1 MRKLFFL
8 FAAVLAIVACE
19 KEASKQS
26 VDNPIVVES
35 IVVTPA
41 TQELLIGESCTL
53 SVVVTPAE
61 LADKVEWISTN
72 SDVAAVVEGTVTGV
86 ASGTAIVM
94 ARVGDKTGSCTVS
107 VVGVPVESIS
117 LDEEILYMTEGDI
130 RTLRATVLPENADNK
145 SVTWSS
151 SNEDILTVNGS
162 GTVTAVRPGDAIVYA
177 KAGNFTAQCEVS
189 IDQRPLSVGDYYYSD
204 GSWSAQ
210 LDAGRTPIGVV
221 FYVGDITATDPAL
234 KNEHPNCVHGLVVSL
249 QEDPD
254 GCAWQANYEA
264 YASTIGTWCDAFA
277 PQYESVTSGYEL
289 TDNLNRPI
297 GYNNTKAMEL
307 FNAAEDNANWQI
319 EPINFV
325 VDYREAVPAPETSSD
340 WYLPS
345 AKELSLLMTGEYDG
359 NIWDIRDSGASVENL
374 KEVNKKIEK
383 VEGAIGIGQALPGV
397 LFFYWS
403 STEVSWE
410 FAITVVNFN
419 GQTPQ
424 AYKKETGWNFNVRPV
439 LAF

>member
-1 MRKLFFL
+1 MKRLFL
-8 FAAVLAIVACE
+8 LAAAALAFVACE
-19 KEASKQS
+19 KPGPSS
-26 VDNPIVVES
+26 VETPDN
-35 IVVTPA
+35 VTKVTVNPA
-41 TQELLIGESCTL
+41 TCEVLIGESITL
-53 SVVVTPAE
+53 EAVVEAE
-61 LADKVEWISTN
+61 GDYKVEWLSTN
-72 SDVAAVVEGTVTGV
+72 PDVATVDGGTVTGV

-94 ARVGDKTGSCTVS
+94 AQAGGKTGSCTVN
-107 VVGVPVESIS
+107 VVGVPVESVS
-117 LDEEILYMTEGDI
+117 LDQMEIYMTEGDVY
-130 RTLRATVLPENADNK
+130 TLRATVLPESADNK

-151 SNEDILTVNGS
+151 SNDSIASVNGS
-162 GTVTAVRPGDAIVYA
+162 GTVTANKPGDCVIYA
-177 KAGNFTAQCEVS
+177 KAGNVVAECAVS
-189 IDQRPLSVGDYYYSD
+189 IDKRPLSIGDYYYAD
-204 GSWSAQ
+204 GTWSSQ

-234 KNEHPNCVHGLVVSL
+234 KNEHPNCTHGLVVSL
-249 QEDPD
+249 NEHEE
-254 GCAWQANYEA
+254 GTAWQPNYEK
-264 YASTIGTWCDAFA
+264 YASTIGMWTDAFA
-277 PQYESVTSGYEL
+277 PQYEPVTSGYEL
-289 TDNLNRPI
+289 EDNLNRPI

-307 FNAAEDNANWQI
+307 FNAAEDNAEWQI

-325 VDYREAVPAPETSSD
+325 IDYRTKVPAPEASSD

-345 AKELSLLMTGEYDG
+345 AKELSLFMSGEYDK
-359 NIWDIRDSGASVENL
+359 NIWDIRDTGASVENL

-383 VEGAIGIGQALPGV
+383 VEGAVGIGQALPGV

-424 AYKKETGWNFNVRPV
+424 ANKKETGWNFNVRPV